1 MAPPASATVTFLYTD
16 IEGSTRLWERQPEA
30 MRAALARHDE
40 ILNQAIQSSGGH
52 VFRTAGD
59 AFSASFAS
67 AAEAV
72 LSAARAQRQLYAE
85 NWQMESPIRVRMAL
99 HTGQVE
105 QHSGDYVGSSLNHI
119 GRLLAICHGG
129 QTLLTL
135 VTEELVRDQLPA
147 GARLLDLGKHRLRD
161 LLYPEHI
168 YQLVMEGLPENFPPL
183 QSLDLYPNNLPILLT
198 NFIGRKHD
206 LEQIKQLFAT
216 ARLVTLT
223 GPGGTGKTRLALQ
236 AAAEMLQDY
245 PDGAW
250 LLELAPL
257 SNPEMI
263 VQSLAMALN
272 IREQPGRP
280 LQTVIIDTLRP
291 KKLFLILDN
300 CEHLIEACA
309 DLALDLLRTCPD
321 VRIITSSREMLGV
334 TGEMVYRVPS
344 LALPDSPQASYEE
357 LAHSESVR
365 LYVERASAIQP
376 NFRLTPENAP
386 VIAQIC
392 RRLDG
397 IPLAIELAAARSNLF
412 TPAQIAAR
420 LDDRFRLLTGG
431 SRTALPRQQT
441 LEALFDWSHELLS
454 ADERIF
460 FRRLSVFAGGW
471 TFEAAESVNNTAA
484 GLSGNSPDT
493 LDLLSLLVNKSLVV
507 VDESGQAARYHMLET
522 TRQYAQKKLVEAGEA
537 FRIRQAHLSY
547 FASFASGHW
556 QSIRQ
561 TGTEW
566 LNQNEGGLI
575 AEVDNLRTAQG
586 WALENDLDSALLLAG
601 SLFYF
606 LETNG
611 FADEMR
617 RYVREVL
624 RRAAEAP
631 EFQGELDAHK
641 HGLLASAW
649 CGDGDI
655 SLILGQNG
663 DGLSSGQKAVEQ
675 ARLAGDLPMLSFAL
689 SVVGVAAGLT
699 GQAELAYTSSEES
712 ITVGRRSGEKW
723 ILGMALITS
732 AAYALFP
739 LGQFERAKSYLDEG
753 AALFRSLKD
762 PFWSAVA
769 QTFVGV
775 FALHSG
781 DLAAAGENFA
791 VGLAG
796 LQAYGEINF
805 ANIARSGLAD
815 VFRLQDKY
823 DRSTSLY
830 IETIKAWR
838 MLGNL
843 GAVARCLECLGFMA
857 MAQAKALSPNER
869 TPQLSRAAM
878 LFGAAEAMRKENR
891 TDMTPIEQAEYDG
904 QKAEL
909 AELSSRTGPIKTLIE
924 QAWLSGASL
933 SLDELLAEDKFE

>member
-1 MAPPASATVTFLYTD
+1 
-16 IEGSTRLWERQPEA
+16 

-67 AAEAV
+67 AEDALLA
-72 LSAARAQRQLYAE
+72 AARAQRELYAE
-85 NWQMESPIRVRMAL
+85 NWQLESPIRVRMAL

-119 GRLLAICHGG
+119 GRLLAVCHGG

-135 VTEELVRDQLPA
+135 VTEELALDQLPA

-168 YQLVMEGLPENFPPL
+168 YQLAMEGLPENFPPL

-206 LEQIKQLFAT
+206 LEQIKQLFDT

-236 AAAEMLQDY
+236 AAAEVLQDY
-245 PDGAW
+245 PDGVW

-280 LQTVIIDTLRP
+280 LQTVIIDTLRS

-309 DLALDLLRTCPD
+309 ELALDLLRACPD

-334 TGEMVYRVPS
+334 AGEMVYRVPS
-344 LALPDSPQASYEE
+344 LALPDSPQASYDE
-357 LAHSESVR
+357 LAQSESVR

-376 NFRLTPENAP
+376 NFRMTPENAP

-471 TFEAAESVNNTAA
+471 TFEAAEAVYGASEGTAA
-484 GLSGNSPDT
+484 NNPDV
-493 LDLLSLLVNKSLVV
+493 LDLLPQLVNKSLVV
-507 VDESGQAARYHMLET
+507 VDESGPAARYHMLET
-522 TRQYAQKKLVEAGEA
+522 TRQYAQKKLVESGEA
-537 FRIRQAHLSY
+537 IQIRQAHMRY

-561 TGTEW
+561 TGTNW
-566 LNQNEGGLI
+566 LNQSEGGLI
-575 AEVDNLRTAQG
+575 AEIDNLRTAQG

-611 FADEMR
+611 FADETR
-617 RYVREVL
+617 RYVRDVL
-624 RRAAEAP
+624 RRAAAAP

-655 SLILGQNG
+655 SLMLGQNG
-663 DGLSSGQKAVEQ
+663 DGLASGQKAVEQ

-699 GQAELAYTSSEES
+699 GQADLAYISSEES
-712 ITVGRRSGEKW
+712 VTVARRSGEKW
-723 ILGMALITS
+723 ILGMALITA

-739 LGQFERAKSYLDEG
+739 LGHFERAQSYLDEG
-753 AALFRSLKD
+753 AALFRSMKD
-762 PFWSAVA
+762 PFWSAVV

-791 VGLAG
+791 AGLAG

-815 VFRLQDKY
+815 VLRLQGEY
-823 DRSTSLY
+823 ERSSSLY
-830 IETIKAWR
+830 LETIKTWR
-838 MLGNL
+838 TMGNL
-843 GAVARCLECLGFMA
+843 GAVARCLECLGFIA
-857 MAQAKALSPNER
+857 VAQAKVLSPNEH
-869 TPQLSRAAM
+869 TLQLSRAAE

-891 TDMTPIEQAEYDG
+891 TDMTPIEQAEYEG

-909 AELSSRTGPIKTLIE
+909 AELSSGPGSIKTLIE

-933 SLDELLAEDKFE
+933 SLDELIAEDKYK